1 MRILYKRPRG
11 LWLAC
16 LAAVPLLTGLT
27 CQAQDTLTN
36 GLVAYWS
43 FDNSDFKDS
52 IGIADGTAHGT
63 EPIAFVAGKTGFGKA
78 IQLDG
83 TDQYVEITGR
93 NEGYDPDELAM
104 AGGSISI
111 SIWFT
116 VDAFDKSWQALIA
129 KGENNNWRVARNS
142 STSGVSYAGG
152 LTDALGDVDVSDGN
166 WHHLV
171 AISDATGA
179 AWGTAIYID
188 GELDGSIAG
197 AAALTSNGKS
207 VMIGENPDSAGRQ
220 WRGQVD
226 DVGIWNRV
234 LTEAEIKDL
243 YSGGTGRPITNPLLD
258 SDNDGLPDPWET
270 QYGLNPNDA
279 SDAAKDCNNNGVT
292 NLDEYKA
299 GLDPCD
305 AEPPEVVSTD
315 GSADFLAFK
324 LTFSEGLDPSTAT
337 NLANYALSPSLAIN
351 AATYANKVVTLTT
364 ATQAVGG
371 TYTLAL
377 QGLKDLSKNEVPAGT
392 TVPLNAYV
400 MTKQGLLKWSYW
412 GDATGGAQIAGTA
425 VQGLLDDPRYPAS
438 PDLVRPVYS
447 FNSRD
452 AFPDD
457 THEYFGATMEGYI
470 TPKASGSYRFF
481 IYSDDASE
489 LWLST
494 DDTEANLAKIA
505 EETGC
510 CNFFTEPAAT
520 YEEMPR
526 TSNPIALTAGKS
538 YFVRMIYKEGTG
550 GDYGQVAWRKEGDA
564 TPAGKL
570 APIPA
575 GFLSAAV
582 ELPGPAPVPPAPMPL
597 LDFAFDEG
605 SGTNTV
611 DAANGLVGIL
621 GVGMGVDSGNVPMT
635 VTNNPA
641 GAAND
646 RALSLNAGNA
656 TRQSALLVNDQ
667 IAPILAFA
675 TNAPFTIEA
684 WVNREADDARTYE
697 GLAAYGRSHKF
708 GLNNGQLQF
717 TLYGIV
723 DINSGL
729 VLPTGEWHH
738 VAAVWTP
745 GTGVE
750 FFYDGTSLT
759 NIAETR
765 VPRAYQNN
773 VLTIGAENI
782 GATAMANTFQGLIDR
797 FRIHSA
803 ALTADQLDAVAAT
816 PAAVLGS
823 TVVAYNFNQATH
835 PYPSQGTVA
844 RPAVPNS
851 APAWT
856 NDTPSGQE
864 GDSALSFAPG
874 TQVIVAD
881 PNSRVQLDPAYP
893 DFTMQA
899 WLNFQGNPATRQVF
913 YFNNGPGGALSFS
926 VFTNRTLFV
935 TTLGILDR
943 DSNAK
948 VPDDGAWHHV
958 AVVHE
963 NGKEFRFYVDGL
975 LADTKAYTS
984 GVNFTRTN
992 QVFYLG
998 SEPTF
1003 GLQYTG
1009 KLDRMKVTQGALTPD
1024 EFDYPALPTPPS
1036 IVSAGAVGSA
1046 VGVVFDMA
1054 VDAATA
1060 VNPGHYEV
1068 SGATVTSAK
1077 LIAPNYVL
1085 LGVSAVPT
1093 GAFTVTARRISST
1106 FGDVMT
1112 APATVEAAAGS
1123 TIPSGLAAYWSF
1135 DGHLLDSIDGF
1146 DGAAR
1151 GSPGVAFADG
1161 VAGFGKALKLTG
1173 TNYVE
1178 IPGSS
1183 NALRFAKGSLS
1194 IAGWFKVEAFDKD
1207 WQALIAKGEGTNY
1220 RIARRASTGSIAY
1233 AGGVGEGAE
1242 DVPSVND
1249 GKWHHFVAVTDAQR
1263 AEFGTALYVDGVRYG
1278 VMADAAVLAA
1288 GTANLFIGEN
1298 PESLNRQFKGEMDDI
1313 GLWNRVLAPEEI
1325 AILYKGGQ
1333 GMPVSALPGVITP
1346 IPANRPYTIG
1356 LNFGADEY
1364 SGGNQG
1370 TLAPSSAAG
1379 AVPQANWNNLTG
1391 ANGTSTNVIV
1401 ADTAYET
1408 PADTAVVVNWVSN
1421 GTWSSTGRGE
1431 ENIQLTGAD
1440 RALMIGYLDTGNA
1453 TTTSVTITNIPAEL
1467 TSSGYDVYVYALGG
1481 VGGRGGGYRVLDAAT
1496 GAVLKD
1502 YVRVVSM
1509 TNSTTFVEA
1518 PIDAGSTNFAA
1529 GNYMVFMDL
1538 TASAL
1543 KVEATTEAGYGFSGT
1558 PRAPLNAIQLVAV
1571 APVGKLISI
1580 DFGAEGLVI
1589 TFTGQLQSADTVVGP
1604 WTNVEGASPITV
1616 QPTGNAKFYRVQQ

>member
-1 MRILYKRPRG
+1 
-11 LWLAC
+11 
-16 LAAVPLLTGLT
+16 
-27 CQAQDTLTN
+27 
-36 GLVAYWS
+36 
-43 FDNSDFKDS
+43 
-52 IGIADGTAHGT
+52 
-63 EPIAFVAGKTGFGKA
+63 
-78 IQLDG
+78 
-83 TDQYVEITGR
+83 
-93 NEGYDPDELAM
+93 
-104 AGGSISI
+104 
-111 SIWFT
+111 
-116 VDAFDKSWQALIA
+116 
-129 KGENNNWRVARNS
+129 
-142 STSGVSYAGG
+142 
-152 LTDALGDVDVSDGN
+152 
-166 WHHLV
+166 
-171 AISDATGA
+171 
-179 AWGTAIYID
+179 
-188 GELDGSIAG
+188 
-197 AAALTSNGKS
+197 
-207 VMIGENPDSAGRQ
+207 
-220 WRGQVD
+220 
-226 DVGIWNRV
+226 
-234 LTEAEIKDL
+234 
-243 YSGGTGRPITNPLLD
+243 
-258 SDNDGLPDPWET
+258 
-270 QYGLNPNDA
+270 
-279 SDAAKDCNNNGVT
+279 
-292 NLDEYKA
+292 
-299 GLDPCD
+299 
-305 AEPPEVVSTD
+305 
-315 GSADFLAFK
+315 
-324 LTFSEGLDPSTAT
+324 
-337 NLANYALSPSLAIN
+337 
-351 AATYANKVVTLTT
+351 
-364 ATQAVGG
+364 
-371 TYTLAL
+371 
-377 QGLKDLSKNEVPAGT
+377 
-392 TVPLNAYV
+392 

-412 GDATGGAQIAGTA
+412 GDATGGDQIAGTA

-457 THEYFGATMEGYI
+457 SHENFGATMEGYI
-470 TPKASGSYRFF
+470 TPKESGSYRFF
-481 IYSDDASE
+481 IYSDDASQ
-489 LWLST
+489 LFLST
-494 DDTEANLAKIA
+494 DDTEANLVLIA
-505 EETGC
+505 EEPSC

-520 YEEMPR
+520 YEEMTR

-538 YFVRMIYKEGTG
+538 YFVRMIYKEGGG

-564 TPAGKL
+564 TPAAKL

-575 GFLSAAV
+575 DFLSAAV
-582 ELPGPAPVPPAPMPL
+582 ELPGPAPVPPASTTL
-597 LDFAFDEG
+597 LDFGFNEG

-621 GVGMGVDSGNVPMT
+621 GVGMGIDPSNVPVT

-656 TRQSALLVNDQ
+656 TSQSALLVNDQ

-684 WVNREADDARTYE
+684 WVNREAGDARMYE
-697 GLAAYGRSHKF
+697 GLAAYGRSYKF
-708 GLNNGQLQF
+708 GLKNGEIEF

-723 DINSGL
+723 DIDSGF
-729 VLPTGEWHH
+729 VVPAGEWHH

-750 FFYDGTSLT
+750 FFYDGASLKS
-759 NIAETR
+759 IAETR
-765 VPRAYQNN
+765 VPRAYQNS

-782 GATAMANTFQGLIDR
+782 GANAMANTFQGMIDR

-823 TVVAYNFNQATH
+823 TVVAYNFNQTTH

-856 NDTPSGQE
+856 NDTPTGQE
-864 GDSALSFAPG
+864 GDYALSFAPG

-881 PNSRVQLDPAYP
+881 PDSRVQLDPADP

-899 WLNFQGNPATRQVF
+899 WVNFQGNPATRQVF
-913 YFNNGPGGALSFS
+913 YYNNGPGGALSFS

-935 TTLGILDR
+935 TTLGVLDR
-943 DSNAK
+943 DSTAK
-948 VPDDGAWHHV
+948 IPDDAAWHHI

-963 NGKEFRFYVDGL
+963 NGKEFRFYVDGA

-992 QVFYLG
+992 EVFYIG

-1009 KLDRMKVTQGALTPD
+1009 KLDRLKVTQGMLTPD
-1024 EFDYPALPTPPS
+1024 QFDYPAVATPPS

-1046 VGVVFDMA
+1046 VGVVFDVA
-1054 VDAATA
+1054 VDPATA
-1060 VNPGHYEV
+1060 ANPAKYAV

-1093 GAFTVTARRISST
+1093 GAFTVTATGISST

-1112 APATVEAAAGS
+1112 APSTVEAAAGS
-1123 TIPSGLAAYWSF
+1123 TIPAGLKAYWSF
-1135 DGHLLDSIDGF
+1135 DGHLLDSADGF
-1146 DGAAR
+1146 DGVAR
-1151 GSPGVAFADG
+1151 GSPDVAFADG

-1183 NALRFAKGSLS
+1183 NALQFANSSLS
-1194 IAGWFKVEAFDKD
+1194 IAGWFKVETFDKD

-1220 RIARRASTGSIAY
+1220 RIARRGNAGSIAY
-1233 AGGVGEGAE
+1233 AGGVGEGAD

-1249 GKWHHFVAVTDAQR
+1249 GAWHHFVAVTDATKS
-1263 AEFGTALYVDGVRYG
+1263 EFGTALYVDGVRHG

-1298 PESLNRQFKGEMDDI
+1298 PEALNRQFKGEIDDI

-1333 GMPVSALPGVITP
+1333 GTPVSALPGVITP
-1346 IPANRPYTIG
+1346 IPADRPYTIG
-1356 LNFGADEY
+1356 LNFAADEY
-1364 SGGNQG
+1364 SGGKQG

-1401 ADTAYET
+1401 ADSDYET
-1408 PADTAVVVNWVSN
+1408 AVDTGVVVNWVSN
-1421 GTWSSTGRGE
+1421 GSWASTGRGE
-1431 ENIQLTGAD
+1431 ENNLLTGAD

-1453 TTTSVTITNIPAEL
+1453 TTTSVTITNIPTEL
-1467 TSSGYDVYVYALGG
+1467 TGSGYDVYVYALGG
-1481 VGGRGGGYRVLDAAT
+1481 VGGRGGAYRILDAAT

-1509 TNSTTFVEA
+1509 TNSSTFVEA
-1518 PIDAGSTNFAA
+1518 PIDAASTNYAA
-1529 GNYMVFMDL
+1529 GNYMVFLDL
-1538 TASAL
+1538 TAPAI
-1543 KVEATTEAGYGFSGT
+1543 KIEATTDAGYGFSGT
-1558 PRAPLNAIQLVAV
+1558 PRAPLNAVQLVGV
-1571 APVGKLISI
+1571 ASVGKLISI
-1580 DFGAEGLVI
+1580 EFGADGLVI
-1589 TFTGQLQSADTVVGP
+1589 TFTGQLQSADTVLGP
-1604 WTNVEGASPITV
+1604 WTNVEGASPLTV
-1616 QPTGNAKFYRVQQ
+1616 QPTGDAKFYRVQQ